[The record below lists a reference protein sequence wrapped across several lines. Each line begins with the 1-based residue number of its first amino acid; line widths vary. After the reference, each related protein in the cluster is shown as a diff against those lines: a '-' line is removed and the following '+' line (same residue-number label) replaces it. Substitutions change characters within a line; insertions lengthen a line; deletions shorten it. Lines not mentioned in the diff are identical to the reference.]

1 MKEENI
7 EKKLDHVLSNRK
19 LRRNMGIKLSPRE
32 LLPKIGRN
40 EPCPCGS
47 GKKFKK
53 CCIENYDR
61 EYLYKQN

>member
-7 EKKLDHVLSNRK
+7 ERELDYVLSNRR
-19 LRRNMGIKLSPRE
+19 LRRNMGIKLSPRK

-40 EPCPCGS
+40 ESCPCGS

-53 CCIENYDR
+53 CCIKNYDR
-61 EYLYKQN
+61 EYLYKQD